1 MSVNAMNFE
10 QSAAVLTSL
19 AAQATGATGLVVTDL
34 SSYISVGQKT
44 LRQGYDPLNIG
55 ISQMVSK
62 TIFARRD
69 DFPDTL
75 SSLDR
80 DGNEW
85 GAITRKV
92 NAIQQ
97 SIEESGV
104 YTLTDGQH
112 SPDMFDV
119 RKPKL
124 WQSNFYGFDVWADHV
139 SVTRQQLKNAV
150 LNPSDMGRLLDLI
163 LGTKSDE
170 MRLSRVAFRRATLS
184 NMIGAVHAIN
194 NAAQVRHLLTE
205 YNGATGLNLDKET
218 VKQAENYA
226 NFIRW
231 AYSQIAKASDMLEE
245 PSSLYHL
252 NPTEGKILRHTPKA
266 LQRLYIYAGALHE
279 VDAQVLSVTF
289 NADKVSNKL
298 PAVTERVNFFQS
310 IQTPDAVNVN
320 PAYIGADGAVVA
332 APAAQNVTNIF
343 ALLADRDALGVNFY
357 DSSVDVSPYEAA
369 GKYYNY
375 WYHDGHRY
383 YNDVTENAILF
394 LLD

>member
-19 AAQATGATGLVVTDL
+19 AAQATGETGLAVTDL

-44 LRQGYDPLNIG
+44 LRTGYDPLNIG
-55 ISQMVSK
+55 LSQMVSR

-69 DFPDTL
+69 DIPDTL

-97 SIEESGV
+97 GIEESGV
-104 YTLTDGQH
+104 YSLADGQH
-112 SPDMFDV
+112 NPDMFDV

-170 MRLSRVAFRRATLS
+170 MRLARVAFRRATLS
-184 NMIGAVHAIN
+184 NMIGAVNAMN

-205 YNGATGLNLDKET
+205 YNTATGLSLDAET
-218 VKQAENYA
+218 VKQAENYP

-310 IQTPDAVNVN
+310 IQTPDAINVK

-332 APAAQNVTNIF
+332 APTAQNVTNIF

-357 DSSVDVSPYEAA
+357 DSTVDVSPYEAA

>member
-1 MSVNAMNFE
+1 MSVNAMSFE

-19 AAQATGATGLVVTDL
+19 AAQATGETGLTVTDL
-34 SSYISVGQKT
+34 SSYISVGQKV
-44 LRQGYDPLNIG
+44 LRTGYDPLNIG
-55 ISQMVSK
+55 ISQMSSK

-69 DFPDTL
+69 DIPDTL

-80 DGNEW
+80 DTIEW

-97 SIEESGV
+97 GVENSGV
-104 YTLTDGQH
+104 YSLTDGAH
-112 SPDMFDV
+112 DPDMFDV

-150 LNPSDMGRLLDLI
+150 LNPADMGRLLDLVI
-163 LGTKSDE
+163 GTKADE
-170 MRLSRVAFRRATLS
+170 MRLARVAFRRATIS
-184 NMIGAVHAIN
+184 NMIGALKAMN
-194 NAAQVRHLLTE
+194 NANQVRHLLTE
-205 YNGATGLNLDKET
+205 YNAATDQSLDAES
-218 VKQAENYA
+218 VKQGANYP

-231 AYSQIAKASDMLEE
+231 AYAQIAKVSDMLEE
-245 PSSLYHL
+245 PSSMYHL

-279 VDAQVLSVTF
+279 VDAQVLAVTF
-289 NADKVSNKL
+289 NADKVANKL
-298 PAVTERVNFFQS
+298 PAITERVNFFQS

-332 APAAQNVTNIF
+332 SPTAQNVTNIF

-357 DSSVDVSPYEAA
+357 DSTVDVSPYEAA

-383 YNDVTENAILF
+383 YNDVTENAVLF

>member
-19 AAQATGATGLVVTDL
+19 AAQATGETGLVVTDL

-44 LRQGYDPLNIG
+44 LRLGYDPLNIG
-55 ISQMVSK
+55 ISQMVSH

-80 DGNEW
+80 DSNEW

-97 SIEESGV
+97 GIEDSGV

-150 LNPSDMGRLLDLI
+150 LNPADMGRLLDLI

-184 NMIGAVHAIN
+184 NMIGAVHAMN
-194 NAAQVRHLLTE
+194 NSAQVRHLLTE
-205 YNGATGLNLDKET
+205 YNAATGLNLDSET

-343 ALLADRDALGVNFY
+343 ALLVDRDALGVNFY

>member
-1 MSVNAMNFE
+1 MSVNAMSFE
-10 QSAAVLTSL
+10 QSAAILTSL
-19 AAQATGATGLVVTDL
+19 AQQAIGETGLAVTDL

-62 TIFARRD
+62 TIFAHR
-69 DFPDTL
+69 PYSGAL

-80 DGNEW
+80 DANEW

-92 NAIQQ
+92 NAIKQPFMD
-97 SIEESGV
+97 SGV

-124 WQSNFYGFDVWADHV
+124 YQTNFYGFDVWSDCV

-150 LNPSDMGRLLDLI
+150 SNPADMGRLLDLV
-163 LGTKSDE
+163 LATKADE
-170 MRLSRVAFRRATLS
+170 MELARTAFRRATIA
-184 NMIGAVHAIN
+184 NMIGAVNALN
-194 NAAQVRHLLTE
+194 NPVQVRHLLTE
-205 YNGATGLNLDKET
+205 YNRATGLSLTGET
-218 VKQAENYA
+218 VKQGDNYP

-231 AYSQIAKASDMLEE
+231 AYSQIAKASDMLTE
-245 PSSLYHL
+245 PSSKFHL
-252 NPTEGKILRHTPKA
+252 NPTEGIILRHSSKDN
-266 LQRLYIYAGALHE
+266 QRLYIYSGALHE
-279 VDAQVLSVTF
+279 VDAQVLAVTF

-298 PAVTERVNFFQS
+298 PAITERVNFFQS
-310 IQTPDAVNVN
+310 MDTPDAVNVK

-343 ALLADRDALGVNFY
+343 ALLVDRDAMGVNFY

-375 WYHDGHRY
+375 WYHDAHRY
-383 YNDVTENAILF
+383 YNDVTENAVLF

>member
-19 AAQATGATGLVVTDL
+19 AAQATGETGLAVTDL

-44 LRQGYDPLNIG
+44 LRTGYDPLNIG
-55 ISQMVSK
+55 LSQMVSR

-69 DFPDTL
+69 DIPDTL

-97 SIEESGV
+97 GIEESGV
-104 YTLTDGQH
+104 YSLADGQH
-112 SPDMFDV
+112 NPDMFDV

-170 MRLSRVAFRRATLS
+170 MRLARVAFRRATLS
-184 NMIGAVHAIN
+184 NMIGAVNAMN
-194 NAAQVRHLLTE
+194 NPAQVRHLLTE
-205 YNGATGLNLDKET
+205 YNTATGLSLDAET
-218 VKQAENYA
+218 VKQAENYP

-310 IQTPDAVNVN
+310 IQTPDAVNVK

-332 APAAQNVTNIF
+332 APTAQNVTNIF

-357 DSSVDVSPYEAA
+357 DSTVDVSPYEAA